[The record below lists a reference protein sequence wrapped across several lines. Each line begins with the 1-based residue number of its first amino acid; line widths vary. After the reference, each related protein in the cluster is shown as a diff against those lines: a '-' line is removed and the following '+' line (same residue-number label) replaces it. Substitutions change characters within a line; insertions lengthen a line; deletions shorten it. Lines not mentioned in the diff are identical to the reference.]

1 MSSPQTISIV
11 VFSGDFGR
19 IHYALS
25 MAAAAL
31 ATNIS
36 VTLMFTMGAIR
47 AVSTDASGNPQ
58 WKNLTHE
65 DTSTEGSV
73 QDEINQRLGIA
84 GFEELLQ
91 ACRSMGVKFLV
102 CEMGLKSIGIETE
115 QLRKD
120 ISFAPGGLVTFLN
133 SADTEGTILFI

>member
-1 MSSPQTISIV
+1 MASPQTISIIA
-11 VFSGDFGR
+11 FSGDFGR

-47 AVSTDASGNPQ
+47 AVAADASGNPQ
-58 WKNLTHE
+58 WKNLTND
-65 DTSTEGSV
+65 DTSTEAGV
-73 QDEINQRLGIA
+73 QDEINQGLGIA

-91 ACRSMGVKFLV
+91 ACNSMGVKFLV
-102 CEMGLKSIGIETE
+102 CEMGLKSIGLETE
-115 QLRKD
+115 HLRQD
-120 ISFAPGGLVTFLN
+120 IPFAPGGLVTFLN
-133 SADTEGTILFI
+133 SSDTRANILFI